1 MNKFLKLVEE
11 KVKNNIKIEN
21 ILVIDNSD
29 KHKKHKFF
37 DPKKY
42 HLSLEIESGYLR
54 SINKVAAQRKVM
66 KVLNEELKDKIHA
79 LEIKSK

>member
-21 ILVIDNSD
+21 ILVVDNSD

-37 DPKKY
+37 DSKKY
-42 HLSLEIESGYLR
+42 HLSLEIESNYLR
-54 SINKVAAQRKVM
+54 SVNKIVAQRQVM
-66 KVLNEELKDKIHA
+66 KALKEELKDKIHA
-79 LEIKSK
+79 LEIKIK

>member
-21 ILVIDNSD
+21 ILVVDNSD

-37 DPKKY
+37 DSKKY
-42 HLSLEIESGYLR
+42 HLSLEIESNYLR
-54 SINKVAAQRKVM
+54 SVNKIVAQRQVM
-66 KVLNEELKDKIHA
+66 KALKEELKNKIHA
-79 LEIKSK
+79 LEIKIK